1 MTYRDA
7 VEKIAQFEY
16 ELKMV
21 VEKGSNDLVILR
33 PEDAAELLEAL
44 NTTAQ

>member
-7 VEKIAQFEY
+7 VEKIAEFEY
-16 ELKMV
+16 ELKLV
-21 VEKGSNDLVILR
+21 VETGSNTPVILR